1 MPDPY
6 VFVVATYVDLAEAG
20 ADHSAVHQ
28 LSSELGSSQTLEAVT
43 IGRKVSGEIR
53 FDRRTA
59 QSSGSDTPAG
69 VDASLAQGLA
79 LAIYPSV
86 GADVPRAWLAQHETL
101 SAVAGE
107 VARGLGRDVMR
118 DLGRHLDS
126 ATAALLVAAPS
137 ALESRVG
144 EAITRASSV
153 MVRTATIDVAL
164 IERASRSAQ
173 RAASP
178 THER

>member
-6 VFVVATYVDLAEAG
+6 VFVVATYVDLAAAG
-20 ADHSAVHQ
+20 ADYSAVHQ
-28 LSSELGSSQTLEAVT
+28 LSSELGSAQTLEAVT
-43 IGRKVSGEIR
+43 IGRKISGEIR

-59 QSSGSDTPAG
+59 QGSGSDTPAG

-86 GADVPRAWLAQHETL
+86 GADVPRAWVAQNGALA
-101 SAVAGE
+101 AVAGE

-137 ALESRVG
+137 TLEARIG

-153 MVRTATIDVAL
+153 MARTATIDVAL

-178 THER
+178 TRNR